1 MTDSESKKILIVDDD
16 KAMAHAMERALIAEN
31 RYVVK
36 VAYDGLDAGQQ
47 IVDNGPDL
55 VVLDIR
61 MPGVDGYKLLTAI
74 RNDPSH
80 KKLKILIVSA
90 VLDMKNIENIREL
103 GADDLLPKP
112 FDNREL
118 VAKVDRLI
126 K

>member
-1 MTDSESKKILIVDDD
+1 MKKILIVDDD
-16 KAMAHAMERALIAEN
+16 KAMANAMERALITEN
-31 RYVVK
+31 RYTVR

-55 VVLDIR
+55 VILDIR

-74 RNDPSH
+74 RNDPAH
-80 KKLKILIVSA
+80 KKVKILIVSA
-90 VLDMKNIENIREL
+90 VLDMRNVEHVREM

-112 FDNREL
+112 FDNKEL
-118 VAKVDRLI
+118 IAKVDRLI